1 MVQHE
6 DDLRSQRLGYLL
18 TLNGLLFAALAFA
31 WKGPHTRSIVSVLA
45 AVGILVSASTFAAMI
60 LSDRAIRYLRR
71 RAPTAMERSEL
82 MGFAVEPETE
92 FETIPVGLSKSQMDE
107 LKRQN
112 QEASQKHQNKQ
123 KKQRDFSKAIQPW
136 HSLPVVLGVGW
147 AAVWVVAFFR
157 FKGW

>member
-45 AVGILVSASTFAAMI
+45 GIGVLVSASTFAAMI
-60 LSDRAIRYLRR
+60 LSDRAIRYLRK

-82 MGFAVEPETE
+82 MGETVEPETE

-107 LKRQN
+107 LKRQD
-112 QEASQKHQNKQ
+112 QTSQ
-123 KKQRDFSKAIQPW
+123 KKQNKKKKRDFSKAIQPW
-136 HSLPVVLGVGW
+136 HSLPVVLGAGW
-147 AAVWVVAFFR
+147 VAVWVVAFFR